1 MGVAVRQE
9 GLKIGELSRLQRGF
23 TVEET
28 GLEEVN

>member
-1 MGVAVRQE
+1 MDRNE
-9 GLKIGELSRLQRGF
+9 GLKIGKLSGLQRKF